1 MSKVSRETASQGGDF
16 GIVLDRSEE
25 LDDYTVDFVTFREN
39 VDHTPLLKGLPDDRC
54 QCHHWGY
61 VFKGQLTFR
70 YADRDEVYEAGD
82 AYYTPPGHVPV
93 RTAPGTEA
101 LQFSPTEEVRPTT
114 EVIMKNVRAMQ
125 EASG

>member
-1 MSKVSRETASQGGDF
+1 MPVPSLGLCLQGAAD
-16 GIVLDRSEE
+16 L
-25 LDDYTVDFVTFREN
+25 
-39 VDHTPLLKGLPDDRC
+39 
-54 QCHHWGY
+54 
-61 VFKGQLTFR
+61 R